1 MYRVALQVA
10 NESEDVGGVFDTTF
24 KSKNDVKVKDRHK
37 VTAAW
42 SRAVLGYTV

>member
-1 MYRVALQVA
+1 MQVA
-10 NESEDVGGVFDTTF
+10 NESEGVGGVVDATF

-42 SRAVLGYTV
+42 SRDEIVLGCTA